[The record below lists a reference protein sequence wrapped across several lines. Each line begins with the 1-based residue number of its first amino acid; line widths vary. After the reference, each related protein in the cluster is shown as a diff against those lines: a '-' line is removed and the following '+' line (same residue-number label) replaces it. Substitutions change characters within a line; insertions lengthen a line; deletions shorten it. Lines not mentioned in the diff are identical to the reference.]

1 MKLKPFRELIAM
13 SKEKLDEA
21 LAPIRA
27 KQVETQAELEMA
39 KIDEE
44 LISTE
49 AEIQELCAARQID
62 FAKLLK
68 LMDKYDLAE
77 RRKKQYKKILTDL
90 FPV

>member
-62 FAKLLK
+62 FTKLLK